1 MAILP
6 ISGVGVRNNP
16 RLVPFGMRNDE
27 DDDNNNGEGYKFPRR
42 VQNKMVTI
50 PLATLIAMTTM
61 VANANEPVDNNLNME
76 KINKIEMVDQAPKL
90 VQLDRKPYKLVR
102 GIPVKE
108 VISTERNG
116 NKYYMIFAGGKPNDN
131 VVDVVY
137 FTNAKYTGRVAGI
150 DNVLPGTV
158 SKLILHKGEKPT
170 MGVVYS
176 QQFEGNNKSLE
187 DWTLETIIPPEC
199 ANPLIDLMVGESQ
212 WKYQPLGGKIKFEET
227 NNPKPQMPK
236 CNGYF

>member
-6 ISGVGVRNNP
+6 ISSVSVKNNS
-16 RLVPFGMRNDE
+16 RLVSFGMRNG
-27 DDDNNNGEGYKFPRR
+27 DDDNNNNSEGYNFPRR
-42 VQNKMVTI
+42 AQSKMVTI
-50 PLATLIAMTTM
+50 PLATLIAMSTI
-61 VANANEPVDNNLNME
+61 VANANEPLDNNLNIE
-76 KINKIEMVDQAPKL
+76 KVNKIEMVDQSSKL

-116 NKYYMIFAGGKPNDN
+116 NKYYMIFAGGKPNDK

-158 SKLILHKGEKPT
+158 SKLVLHKGEKPT

-176 QQFEGNNKSLE
+176 QQFEGDNKNLE

-212 WKYQPLGGKIKFEET
+212 WQYQPAGGKIKFEET
-227 NNPKPQMPK
+227 NNPKPQTPK
-236 CNGYF
+236 YNGSF

>member
-6 ISGVGVRNNP
+6 ISSVSVKNNS
-16 RLVPFGMRNDE
+16 RLVSFGMRNG
-27 DDDNNNGEGYKFPRR
+27 DDDNNNNSEGYNFPRR
-42 VQNKMVTI
+42 AQSKMVTI
-50 PLATLIAMTTM
+50 PLATLIAMSTI
-61 VANANEPVDNNLNME
+61 VANANEPLDNNLNME
-76 KINKIEMVDQAPKL
+76 KVNKIEMVDQSSKL

-116 NKYYMIFAGGKPNDN
+116 NKYYMIFAGGKPNDK

-158 SKLILHKGEKPT
+158 SKLVLHKGEKPT

-176 QQFEGNNKSLE
+176 QQFEGDNKNLE

-212 WKYQPLGGKIKFEET
+212 WQYQPAGGKIKFEET
-227 NNPKPQMPK
+227 NNPKPQTPK
-236 CNGYF
+236 YNGSF